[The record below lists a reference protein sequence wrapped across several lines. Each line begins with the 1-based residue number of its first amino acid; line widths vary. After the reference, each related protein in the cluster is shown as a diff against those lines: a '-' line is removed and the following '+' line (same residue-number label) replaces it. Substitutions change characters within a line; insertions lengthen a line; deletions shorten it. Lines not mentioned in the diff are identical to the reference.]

1 MKTKKKQ
8 ELDYEKD
15 EFTPSFY
22 IIAILTLIGTATVM
36 LLFVGLIIAVIK
48 LLTGTL

>member
-8 ELDYEKD
+8 ELDYEKE

-22 IIAILTLIGTATVM
+22 IIALFTIIGMLTVLLI
-36 LLFVGLIIAVIK
+36 FIGLIIAITK